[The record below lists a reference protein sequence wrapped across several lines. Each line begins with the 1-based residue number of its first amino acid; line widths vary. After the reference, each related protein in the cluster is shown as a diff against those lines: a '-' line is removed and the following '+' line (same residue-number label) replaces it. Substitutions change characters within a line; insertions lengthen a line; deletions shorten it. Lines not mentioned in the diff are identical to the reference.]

1 MSKIQIVTDTDSNL
15 PLDVAKENQI
25 ALVPITVQFGE
36 ESFQDLV
43 EIKNPEL
50 FERIDKLGKLP
61 TTAAPSLGAFIDA
74 FRSAFEKGADSIVCV
89 CVSSKVSRTY
99 ESALAAA
106 EEFAGK
112 VITVIDSESLSM
124 SQGYMVISAARA
136 AAAGKSHEEVVSL
149 VQDLRGRCILYG
161 SLSTLKY
168 LALGGRVSNLA
179 ASMANML
186 NIRPILCVNN
196 GKLDLLEK
204 VRTRKVA
211 MDRLVEL
218 LVNSVQGREVEYACL
233 LHVLNAEDALELGEK
248 LRTQIKMPSDIP
260 LIDFGPG
267 LSVHAGVG
275 LIGAVIVTK

>member
-1 MSKIQIVTDTDSNL
+1 
-15 PLDVAKENQI
+15 
-25 ALVPITVQFGE
+25 
-36 ESFQDLV
+36 
-43 EIKNPEL
+43 
-50 FERIDKLGKLP
+50 
-61 TTAAPSLGAFIDA
+61 
-74 FRSAFEKGADSIVCV
+74 
-89 CVSSKVSRTY
+89 
-99 ESALAAA
+99 
-106 EEFAGK
+106 
-112 VITVIDSESLSM
+112 
-124 SQGYMVISAARA
+124 
-136 AAAGKSHEEVVSL
+136 
-149 VQDLRGRCILYG
+149 
-161 SLSTLKY
+161 
-168 LALGGRVSNLA
+168 
-179 ASMANML
+179 MANML

-196 GKLDLLEK
+196 GNLDLLEK